1 MLSDEIDEERSG
13 KVCRTMNATESPIV
27 SGIKEER
34 KVSLLCGGAD
44 WSSERSS
51 YRVIEK
57 AKEFLFLYAFK
68 MFYYFDFDVFEAV
81 NYFDFDVLEVLHDFD
96 LAAGVLK
103 GIHDFDVHVLK
114 RINYLDLDIL
124 KRIYN
129 LHFAIKVVGLAIFRD
144 GATLLVYLGFTCK
157 R

>member
-1 MLSDEIDEERSG
+1 MLSDEIDEEKRG
-13 KVCRTMNATESPIV
+13 MVCRTMNATESPIV

-68 MFYYFDFDVFEAV
+68 MFYYFDFDVFERV
-81 NYFDFDVLEVLHDFD
+81 NDFDFDVLEVLYDFD

-103 GIHDFDVHVLK
+103 GIHDFDVRVLK

-129 LHFAIKVVGLAIFRD
+129 LYFTIKFVGLAIFRD
-144 GATLLVYLGFTCK
+144 GATFLIYLGFTCK